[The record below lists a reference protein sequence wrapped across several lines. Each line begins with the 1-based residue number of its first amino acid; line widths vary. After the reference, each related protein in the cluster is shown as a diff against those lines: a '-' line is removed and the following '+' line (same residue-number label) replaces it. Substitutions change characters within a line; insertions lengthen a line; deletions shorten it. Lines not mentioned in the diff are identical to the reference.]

1 MFSLNSMNYKAAAD
15 FLIPR
20 AASYS
25 TGLIDYFFR
34 GIARDGQPVLRLQA
48 SDIGLPTASLVVRN
62 DSPEALSDGVLEIYY
77 DGSLPGA
84 PGLNIHLGS
93 MPATLAANGG
103 SVTITENDLPLHLLH
118 DTSAKL
124 DGRIAVIYRGTM
136 GSEQETG
143 IAARVCKCPVSGDA
157 TEAERE
163 CAALCRC
170 QYLAFQQGDPGVP
183 DGLAITPRV
192 GRFTVNWFAD
202 DCDTFLGV
210 VRRPEMQLD
219 YPPIGEPPAG
229 GLDAARFASGMTATV
244 FVKPVAGQ
252 AVPESLAY
260 LGVSFF
266 ESGACGCGGAVL
278 VETEPQLGVSGVGGI
293 PARYSSSAGYT
304 TVNGRLGTYVSLSPG
319 LGNLSCGCADPTAS
333 LAGIEL
339 GYRSD
344 VRSPC
349 CSRCDDWTPVD
360 VDAVMLCP
368 GELAYP
374 K

>member
-1 MFSLNSMNYKAAAD
+1 M
-15 FLIPR
+15 
-20 AASYS
+20 
-25 TGLIDYFFR
+25 
-34 GIARDGQPVLRLQA
+34 
-48 SDIGLPTASLVVRN
+48 
-62 DSPEALSDGVLEIYY
+62 
-77 DGSLPGA
+77 
-84 PGLNIHLGS
+84 
-93 MPATLAANGG
+93 
-103 SVTITENDLPLHLLH
+103 
-118 DTSAKL
+118 
-124 DGRIAVIYRGTM
+124 
-136 GSEQETG
+136 
-143 IAARVCKCPVSGDA
+143 
-157 TEAERE
+157 
-163 CAALCRC
+163 
-170 QYLAFQQGDPGVP
+170 
-183 DGLAITPRV
+183 PRV

-360 VDAVMLCP
+360 VDAVMLCA
-368 GELAYP
+368 GVLAYP